1 MEWNQINTS
10 DFLFVLSTYNFIS
23 YTQSSIHLVFIL
35 NQNAFLIVRRG
46 EWEKWHSLTDRLV
59 QLPNWRTSP
68 TWDTLGHGRA
78 QVVPGRSSVTLS
90 LCPHW
95 SRDVVDKGPTL
106 KIQQPAVT
114 SRTRAL
120 TFIWEEWRYVEVQ
133 LRKKIN
139 IVKNTCVTRGHGPV
153 HF

>member
-1 MEWNQINTS
+1 MKSNKYIWFS
-10 DFLFVLSTYNFIS
+10 LCLTYVQFYILHPKL
-23 YTQSSIHLVFIL
+23 YTFGFIL

-46 EWEKWHSLTDRLV
+46 ENWHSLTDRLV

-95 SRDVVDKGPTL
+95 SQDVVDIGPTL

-114 SRTRAL
+114 SGTRAL

-133 LRKKIN
+133 LREKLTLWRTHVQPADMLLSTSK
-139 IVKNTCVTRGHGPV
+139 P
-153 HF
+153 

>member
-1 MEWNQINTS
+1 MKSNKYIWFS
-10 DFLFVLSTYNFIS
+10 LSYLRTIFIS

-46 EWEKWHSLTDRLV
+46 EWENWHSLTDRLV

-68 TWDTLGHGRA
+68 TWDTLGHSRA

-95 SRDVVDKGPTL
+95 SQDVVDIGPTL
-106 KIQQPAVT
+106 KIQQPAIT

-120 TFIWEEWRYVEVQ
+120 TFIWELVREGWASQ
-133 LRKKIN
+133 PLAKKGI
-139 IVKNTCVTRGHGPV
+139 TFLHLL
-153 HF
+153 

>member
-10 DFLFVLSTYNFIS
+10 DFLCLTYVQFYILHPKL
-23 YTQSSIHLVFIL
+23 YTFGFIL

-46 EWEKWHSLTDRLV
+46 ENWHSLTDRLV

-95 SRDVVDKGPTL
+95 SRDVVDIGPTL

-114 SRTRAL
+114 SGTRTL

-133 LRKKIN
+133 LREKLTLWRTYVQPADMVLSTSK
-139 IVKNTCVTRGHGPV
+139 P
-153 HF
+153 